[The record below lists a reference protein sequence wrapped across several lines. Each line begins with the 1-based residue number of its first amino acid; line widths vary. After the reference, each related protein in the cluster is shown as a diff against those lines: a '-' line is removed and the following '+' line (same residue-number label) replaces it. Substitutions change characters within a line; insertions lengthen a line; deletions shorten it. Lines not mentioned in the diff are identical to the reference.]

1 MAPVRIP
8 AIRFAR
14 SPRAQALAFLVL
26 GSAVVVYWKWD
37 SLSAHARGV
46 ILGAYGVTLVGF
58 LLIDAFRT
66 RRLLKSGAMARGTV
80 VGADEDTDE
89 DGATYN
95 PVVRFTTADGRTVE
109 FTSAV
114 GYSSK
119 PDVGG
124 AVDVRYLADDPERA
138 EIDRAAMWMLPA
150 AVGVLSGL
158 GLVVAGAFVYAD

>member
-8 AIRFAR
+8 TIRFAR
-14 SPRAQALAFLVL
+14 SPRARALAFLVL
-26 GSAVVVYWKWD
+26 GSAFVVYWTWD

-46 ILGAYGVTLVGF
+46 ILATYGVTLVGF
-58 LLIDAFRT
+58 LLVDAFRT
-66 RRLLKSGAMARGTV
+66 RRLLQIGAMARGTV

-89 DGATYN
+89 DGTTYY
-95 PVVRFTTADGRTVE
+95 PVVRFPTADGRTVE

-124 AVDVRYLADDPERA
+124 AVDVRYLPHDPERA
-138 EIDRAAMWMLPA
+138 EIDRAAMWMVPA
-150 AVGVLSGL
+150 VVGVLSGL
-158 GLVVAGAFVYAD
+158 ALVVAGAVVYAD